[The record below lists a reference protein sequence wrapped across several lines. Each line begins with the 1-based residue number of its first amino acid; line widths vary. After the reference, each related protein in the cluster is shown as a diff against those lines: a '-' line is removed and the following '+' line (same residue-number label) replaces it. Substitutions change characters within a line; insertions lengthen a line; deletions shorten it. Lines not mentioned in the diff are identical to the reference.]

1 MQLLVFP
8 SLAMSVASLRLALN
22 EVRSRAD
29 PCVSTQRRTVPQ
41 VIAVCVDALLRQ
53 ELGVAQHRSH
63 AVVMGENRYRER
75 LHVAVARFATGLDA
89 KQFER
94 SWTELVLELRGHMT
108 EDTWFNVCDR
118 SERHEML
125 LWPNGD
131 ITLVCAVTMSESEPL
146 PDDSYVDEGD
156 EDDSYDVDD
165 VD

>member
-22 EVRSRAD
+22 EVRSLTD
-29 PCVSTQRRTVPQ
+29 PPVSTQRRAISP
-41 VIAVCVDALLRQ
+41 VIAACVDELLRQ

-63 AVVMGENRYRER
+63 AVVTGENRYRER
-75 LHVAVARFATGLDA
+75 FHVAVARFAAGFDA

-94 SWTELVLELRGHMT
+94 PWTELVLELRGHMT
-108 EDTWFNVCDR
+108 EDTWFNVCNS

-131 ITLVCAVTMSESEPL
+131 ITLVCAVTMSEPEPL
-146 PDDSYVDEGD
+146 PDDSY
-156 EDDSYDVDD
+156 EDDSYDVEDID
-165 VD
+165 